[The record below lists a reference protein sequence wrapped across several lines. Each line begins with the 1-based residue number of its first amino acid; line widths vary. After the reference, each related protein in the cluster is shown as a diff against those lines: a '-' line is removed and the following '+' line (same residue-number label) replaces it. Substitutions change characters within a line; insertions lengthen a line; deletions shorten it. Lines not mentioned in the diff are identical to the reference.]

1 MDAKAEASPC
11 PYILIENLKDYNYPL
26 CVADL
31 HTDIYDASTSD
42 AAAAALYKPEKTHYW
57 IIDSPGDF
65 ALAHWIY
72 ESFIFIHILKELN
85 ELNELKELNAQGST
99 RSTGS
104 AQGSTG
110 IKIMTKNPKK
120 YVKSMLC
127 FFGIKNEVVHQ
138 IDNYNNHSYFP
149 KVYSMNTSQ
158 NIETDKYYNLY
169 LNSYISYIQRN
180 ISVIQSIKAVFLPRN
195 TIDNYSQNDRIISN
209 TDKIKEIVIE
219 NGGMVLDT
227 YSLNNIK
234 YQFSIINNAE
244 IVILDY
250 GSSLF
255 LNCIFLKNK
264 KIYIIDNNDQ
274 ASSHHR
280 FSINNYLYNMI
291 TSNNDVSIITSGDLS
306 LIRI

>member
-1 MDAKAEASPC
+1 MEASPC

-31 HTDIYDASTSD
+31 HTDIYDAADATSTSD

-99 RSTGS
+99 R
-104 AQGSTG
+104 STG

-195 TIDNYSQNDRIISN
+195 TIDNYSHNDRIISN

>member
-1 MDAKAEASPC
+1 MDAKVEASPC

-31 HTDIYDASTSD
+31 HTDIYDAADAASTS
-42 AAAAALYKPEKTHYW
+42 AAALYKPEKTHYW

-85 ELNELKELNAQGST
+85 AQGST
-99 RSTGS
+99 RS
-104 AQGSTG
+104 AG

>member
-1 MDAKAEASPC
+1 MEAKAEMDVEASPC

-31 HTDIYDASTSD
+31 HTDIYDAADAASTS

-72 ESFIFIHILKELN
+72 ESFIFIHILN
-85 ELNELKELNAQGST
+85 ELNELNAQGST
-99 RSTGS
+99 GFAR
-104 AQGSTG
+104 STG

-195 TIDNYSQNDRIISN
+195 TIDNYKCSQFAPK
-209 TDKIKEIVIE
+209 T
-219 NGGMVLDT
+219 T
-227 YSLNNIK
+227 
-234 YQFSIINNAE
+234 
-244 IVILDY
+244 
-250 GSSLF
+250 
-255 LNCIFLKNK
+255 
-264 KIYIIDNNDQ
+264 
-274 ASSHHR
+274 
-280 FSINNYLYNMI
+280 
-291 TSNNDVSIITSGDLS
+291 
-306 LIRI
+306 

>member
-1 MDAKAEASPC
+1 MDAKAEMDVEASPC

-31 HTDIYDASTSD
+31 HTDIYDAADAASD
-42 AAAAALYKPEKTHYW
+42 AADAALYKPEKTHYW

-72 ESFIFIHILKELN
+72 ESFIFIHILN
-85 ELNELKELNAQGST
+85 ELNELKELNAK
-99 RSTGS
+99 
-104 AQGSTG
+104 GSTG

-120 YVKSMLC
+120 YVKSMLS

-138 IDNYNNHSYFP
+138 IDNYNNYSYFP

-158 NIETDKYYNLY
+158 NIETDEYYNLY
-169 LNSYISYIQRN
+169 LNSYISYIQCN
-180 ISVIQSIKAVFLPRN
+180 ISVIQSIRAVFLPRN

-264 KIYIIDNNDQ
+264 KIYIIDNHYQ

-291 TSNNDVSIITSGDLS
+291 TSNNDVSIITSNDLS

>member
-1 MDAKAEASPC
+1 MEAKVEASPC

-31 HTDIYDASTSD
+31 HTDIYDAADATSTSD

-72 ESFIFIHILKELN
+72 ESFIFIHILN
-85 ELNELKELNAQGST
+85 ELNELKELNAQGSPT
-99 RSTGS
+99 VPSVPI
-104 AQGSTG
+104 AF
-110 IKIMTKNPKK
+110 KIMTKNPKK

-158 NIETDKYYNLY
+158 NIETDKYYNIY

-195 TIDNYSQNDRIISN
+195 TIDNYSHNDRIISN

-227 YSLNNIK
+227 YALNNIK

-280 FSINNYLYNMI
+280 FSINNYLYNKI

>member
-1 MDAKAEASPC
+1 MYAKVEEALPR

-31 HTDIYDASTSD
+31 QIDTYDSTSD
-42 AAAAALYKPEKTHYW
+42 AADAALYKPYKTHYW

-72 ESFIFIHILKELN
+72 ESFIFIHILIELN
-85 ELNELKELNAQGST
+85 KQATTGFG
-99 RSTGS
+99 GS
-104 AQGSTG
+104 AWVF
-110 IKIMTKNPKK
+110 KIMTKNPKK
-120 YVKSMLC
+120 YVKSMLR

-138 IDNYNNHSYFP
+138 IDNYNNYSYFP

-195 TIDNYSQNDRIISN
+195 TIDNYLQNDRIISN

-227 YSLNNIK
+227 YALNNIK

-255 LNCIFLKNK
+255 FNCIFLKNK
-264 KIYIIDNNDQ
+264 KIYVIDNHDQ

-280 FSINNYLYNMI
+280 FSINNHLYNVI
-291 TSNNDVSIITSGDLS
+291 TNNNDVSIITSNDLS

>member
-1 MDAKAEASPC
+1 MEASPL
-11 PYILIENLKDYNYPL
+11 PYILMENLRDYNYPL

-31 HTDIYDASTSD
+31 HTEIYEGCGSGGSGDA
-42 AAAAALYKPEKTHYW
+42 LFKPDKTHYW

-72 ESFIFIHILKELN
+72 ETFIFIPILIGLN
-85 ELNELKELNAQGST
+85 EQN
-99 RSTGS
+99 R
-104 AQGSTG
+104 G

-120 YVKSMLC
+120 YVKSMLR

-138 IDNYNNHSYFP
+138 IDNYNNYCYFP

-158 NIETDKYYNLY
+158 NIETDEYYNLY
-169 LNSYISYIQRN
+169 LNLYIAYIQRN
-180 ISVIQSIKAVFLPRN
+180 TPIIQSIKAVFLPRN
-195 TIDNYSQNDRIISN
+195 TIDNYSQNDRVISN
-209 TDKIKEIVIE
+209 TEKIKEIVIE
-219 NGGMVLDT
+219 KGGMVLDT
-227 YSLNNIK
+227 YALNNIK

-264 KIYIIDNNDQ
+264 KIYIIDNHNQ

-280 FSINNYLYNMI
+280 FSINNYLYNKI
-291 TSNNDVSIITSGDLS
+291 ASNNEVRIITSGDLS
-306 LIRI
+306 VIEAIAA

>member
-1 MDAKAEASPC
+1 MEAKAEMDVEASPC

-31 HTDIYDASTSD
+31 HTDIYDAADAASTSD
-42 AAAAALYKPEKTHYW
+42 AALYKPEKTHYW

-72 ESFIFIHILKELN
+72 ESFIFIHILN
-85 ELNELKELNAQGST
+85 ELNELNAQGST
-99 RSTGS
+99 GFARS
-104 AQGSTG
+104 AG

-264 KIYIIDNNDQ
+264 KIYIIDNHYQ

>member
-1 MDAKAEASPC
+1 
-11 PYILIENLKDYNYPL
+11 
-26 CVADL
+26 
-31 HTDIYDASTSD
+31 
-42 AAAAALYKPEKTHYW
+42 
-57 IIDSPGDF
+57 
-65 ALAHWIY
+65 
-72 ESFIFIHILKELN
+72 
-85 ELNELKELNAQGST
+85 
-99 RSTGS
+99 
-104 AQGSTG
+104 
-110 IKIMTKNPKK
+110 
-120 YVKSMLC
+120 
-127 FFGIKNEVVHQ
+127 
-138 IDNYNNHSYFP
+138 
-149 KVYSMNTSQ
+149 MNTSQ

-227 YSLNNIK
+227 YALNNIK

-264 KIYIIDNNDQ
+264 KIYIIDNHYQ

>member
-1 MDAKAEASPC
+1 MEAKVDASPC

-31 HTDIYDASTSD
+31 HTDIYDAADAASTS

-85 ELNELKELNAQGST
+85 ELNELNAQGST
-99 RSTGS
+99 GFARS
-104 AQGSTG
+104 AG

>member
-1 MDAKAEASPC
+1 MDAKVEASPC

-31 HTDIYDASTSD
+31 HTDIYDAADAASTS
-42 AAAAALYKPEKTHYW
+42 AAALYKPEKTHYW

-85 ELNELKELNAQGST
+85 AQGST
-99 RSTGS
+99 
-104 AQGSTG
+104 GSTRSAG